1 VENWLPSDEEKK
13 VLFKIARNTISSK
26 LNHTEF
32 TYPKNIP
39 ETLKPLSGAFVTLK
53 MDGELRGC
61 IGYTQAIKPLD
72 ETIHEMANAAAFED
86 PRFGPVNKSEYDFLE
101 IEISIITPM
110 VLISDVD
117 EIEVGKHGLMIKKG
131 FMSGLLL
138 PQVATEYNWN
148 REEFLQH
155 TCNKA
160 GLAADAYNSPDAEI
174 YKFSAIIIN
183 E

>member
-1 VENWLPSDEEKK
+1 MDDWLPSEEEKK
-13 VLFKIARNTISSK
+13 VLFKIARDTIKNK
-26 LNHTEF
+26 LEKKDF
-32 TYPKNIP
+32 KYPENMP
-39 ETLKPLSGAFVTLK
+39 ATLKPLSGAFVTLK
-53 MDGELRGC
+53 MGGELRGC
-61 IGYTQAIKPLD
+61 IGYTEAIKPLD

-86 PRFGPVNKSEYDFLE
+86 PRFAPLAKDEYDLIE

-110 VLISDVD
+110 RLINDID

-148 REEFLQH
+148 REQFMEN
-155 TCNKA
+155 TCYKA
-160 GLAADAYNSPDAEI
+160 GLSPDAYKSPDTEI